1 MSTLHTV
8 ERDNMKH
15 SSKHS
20 LTFFALA
27 FAWSWSCWL
36 LAPVVKFD
44 SSFASSALFF
54 LGGFGP
60 SLAAVTVVGM
70 TGGRDGLRAWLARC
84 LQWRGRGGWM
94 TLAFLSPL
102 AVLTLAAATHMAL
115 GGVVPPSPAA
125 GNVALLLVNFGLVFM
140 VGGPLGEEF
149 GWRGYALPAIQER
162 LGWRASGLVLGAVW
176 GAWHLPLFYVAG
188 SSQNQGS
195 LLAFFVLIIATSVFY
210 TWLFDRSAGSL
221 VPVLLLHTASNS
233 WPSVVPILPSDADQ
247 RPYFIVVG
255 LVAMAAV
262 LLLLRPDRNHINK
275 SLAP

>member
-1 MSTLHTV
+1 
-8 ERDNMKH
+8 MKH
-15 SSKHS
+15 SSKQL

-27 FAWSWSCWL
+27 FAWSWTCWL

-44 SSFASSALFF
+44 SNFASSALFF

-70 TGGRDGLRAWLARC
+70 TGGRDCLRAWFACC

-94 TLAFLSPL
+94 LLAFISPL
-102 AVLTLAAATHMAL
+102 AVLASAAAIQLTL
-115 GGVVPPSPAA
+115 GGVVPPSPAV
-125 GNVALLLVNFGLVFM
+125 GHVALLLMNFGLVFL

-149 GWRGYALPAIQER
+149 GWRGYALPAMQER
-162 LGWRASGLVLGAVW
+162 LGWRTSSLMLGGIW
-176 GAWHLPLFYVAG
+176 GVWHLPLFFVAG

-195 LLAFFVLIIATSVFY
+195 ITAFFVLIVATSVFY
-210 TWLFDRSAGSL
+210 TWLFNRSAGSL

-233 WPSVVPILPSDADQ
+233 WPSVVPILPSDTDQ
-247 RPYFIVVG
+247 RPYLFVVG